1 MVVLTDM
8 QKTKRRSE
16 NIQNNERDV
25 VGFFL
30 YKKSIQEGQKRDLQ
44 INDFIFE
51 DTREAFNN
59 MNQGYFYDHEKMSDN
74 YQEMMLCRGPD
85 SNIAKKINY
94 LIGIS

>member
-59 MNQGYFYDHEKMSDN
+59 MNQGYF
-74 YQEMMLCRGPD
+74 C
-85 SNIAKKINY
+85 
-94 LIGIS
+94 

>member
-1 MVVLTDM
+1 MSL
-8 QKTKRRSE
+8 SLL
-16 NIQNNERDV
+16 
-25 VGFFL
+25 GF
-30 YKKSIQEGQKRDLQ
+30 KKDKNL